1 MMTIDNLLVEI
12 LCQPDDYA
20 KSVLTK
26 RDFDTLTSLEAATKR
41 PTFITESQSRL
52 LVKILKEN
60 QKKLTEFDKK
70 ITEAI
75 VTPVWSKSFRQIE
88 QIRTLTIENDR
99 DNGQFL
105 TIEFTFNPQIRK
117 ILGDLNKVVEGN
129 FTSNGKFYQAELTE
143 KNIVLL
149 VDTLAPFDFTIDGKI
164 QDFYKII
171 KSWSKTEFEN
181 QYLITNF
188 ENKNFQKYITED
200 LGIETSI
207 DQNIINDR
215 SVRYQY
221 FVENPKNPGENLVE
235 FIANRSET
243 KVWINKNE
251 HTMTEILDALNS
263 LKRLPTLV
271 VFENSDD
278 EKSLKNLEILKE
290 SLENN
295 GLDSGIGIYFRL
307 PNNQTGQKFNQLIKD
322 NKFNHPLDNTTK
334 IAVVQSGK
342 IPKFFL
348 KNTWQPMSVIAL
360 DTKMGLRHGKTSVYS
375 NCCDLIIE
383 WADAP
388 VLFEKRTML

>member
-52 LVKILKEN
+52 LIKILKEN

-75 VTPVWSKSFRQIE
+75 VTSAWSKSFRQIE

-99 DNGQFL
+99 NNDQFL

-117 ILGDLNKVVEGN
+117 ILGDISKVVEGN
-129 FTSNGKFYQAELTE
+129 FIPNSKFYQAELTE

-149 VDTLAPFDFTIDGKI
+149 VDALAPFDFTIDEKI
-164 QDFYKII
+164 VDFYKII

-235 FIANRSET
+235 FIANRSKT

-251 HTMTEILDALNS
+251 HTMTEILGALYS

-322 NKFNHPLDNTTK
+322 NKFNHPLDNTTR

>member
-52 LVKILKEN
+52 LIKILKEN

-75 VTPVWSKSFRQIE
+75 VTSAWSKSFRQIE

-99 DNGQFL
+99 NNGQFL

-117 ILGDLNKVVEGN
+117 ILGDISKVVEGN
-129 FTSNGKFYQAELTE
+129 FIPNSKFYQAELTE

-149 VDTLAPFDFTIDGKI
+149 VDALAPFDFTIDEKI
-164 QDFYKII
+164 VDFYKII

-235 FIANRSET
+235 FIANRSKT

-251 HTMTEILDALNS
+251 HTMTEILGALYS

-322 NKFNHPLDNTTK
+322 NKFNHPLDNTTR

>member
-20 KSVLTK
+20 KSILTK

-75 VTPVWSKSFRQIE
+75 VTPAWSKSFRQIE
-88 QIRTLTIENDR
+88 QIRTLTIENDQ

-117 ILGDLNKVVEGN
+117 ILGDISKVVEGN
-129 FTSNGKFYQAELTE
+129 FIPNGKFYQAELTE

-149 VDTLAPFDFTIDGKI
+149 VDALAPFDFTIDGKI
-164 QDFYKII
+164 LDFYKII

-221 FVENPKNPGENLVE
+221 FVENPKNPGENLLE
-235 FIANRSET
+235 FIANRSKT

-251 HTMTEILDALNS
+251 HTMTEILGALYS

-388 VLFEKRTML
+388 VLFEKRIML

>member
-52 LVKILKEN
+52 LIKILKEN

-75 VTPVWSKSFRQIE
+75 VTSAWSKSFRQIE

-99 DNGQFL
+99 NNGQFL

-117 ILGDLNKVVEGN
+117 ILGDISKVVEGN
-129 FTSNGKFYQAELTE
+129 FIPNSKFYQAELTE

-149 VDTLAPFDFTIDGKI
+149 VDALAPFDFTIDEKI
-164 QDFYKII
+164 VDFYKII

-235 FIANRSET
+235 FIANRSKT

-251 HTMTEILDALNS
+251 HTMTEILGALYS

-322 NKFNHPLDNTTK
+322 NKFNHPLDNTTR

-375 NCCDLIIE
+375 NCCDFIIE

>member
-52 LVKILKEN
+52 LIKILKEN

-75 VTPVWSKSFRQIE
+75 VTSAWSKSFRQIE

-99 DNGQFL
+99 NNGQFL
-105 TIEFTFNPQIRK
+105 TIEFTFDPQIRK
-117 ILGDLNKVVEGN
+117 ILGDISKVVEGN
-129 FTSNGKFYQAELTE
+129 FIPNSKFYQAELTE

-149 VDTLAPFDFTIDGKI
+149 VDALAPFDFTIDEKI
-164 QDFYKII
+164 VDFYKII

-235 FIANRSET
+235 FIANRSKT

-251 HTMTEILDALNS
+251 HTMTEILGALYS

-322 NKFNHPLDNTTK
+322 NKFNHPLDNTTR